1 MPGVVSDQ
9 ESQARCSSGRTRR
22 ERDRLLDPSA
32 QGVWRGSRA
41 RPAPVS
47 GRRPRVPV
55 RALAPA
61 SRRRQVRC
69 CPASA
74 GPGPARRRR
83 SPPGATRT
91 SATRRRPPR
100 ASTCGSAARAGAC
113 VCCRAGPT
121 RRRPLFGR
129 RPSGAVRTLTSRMRR
144 VVCPSFRNFW
154 YGPTLRSHTGKSTCT
169 ALGTSPARCPVPCDR
184 VLMATGAQPSGE
196 GSGGVGWTVGS
207 AMCVPETR
215 CWIVYPRHRGPTL
228 HFP

>member
-154 YGPTLRSHTGKSTCT
+154 YGPTLRSHTGKSTGVYCAPT
-169 ALGTSPARCPVPCDR
+169 PGTCPLRRAILPPMRPTRRRRDRIPPVPPYPCTPPLYKRGDTE
-184 VLMATGAQPSGE
+184 L
-196 GSGGVGWTVGS
+196 
-207 AMCVPETR
+207 TR
-215 CWIVYPRHRGPTL
+215 AAWG
-228 HFP
+228 